1 MLLEGPKMDTLF
13 YVLAG
18 GGNACVAFFF
28 YQNKSVM
35 STFDM
40 SHNIFLIHFPGL
52 SGWLCFPKTMDMW
65 C

>member
-18 GGNACVAFFF
+18 GGNACVAFF

>member
-1 MLLEGPKMDTLF
+1 MLLEGLKMDTLF
-13 YVLAG
+13 CVLAR
-18 GGNACVAFFF
+18 GGNACVAFS

-40 SHNIFLIHFPGL
+40 SYNIFLIYFPGL